1 MPTRRHGSHG
11 HNPVLL
17 VLPMQAIAA
26 DIAGV
31 ALVRTERRLDARGGF
46 ARWFCDTDLAPEL
59 AGTTIRQ
66 INHSFTKESGT
77 VRGLHFQKA
86 PYAEKKII
94 RCLAGEIFD
103 VVVDL
108 RRDSPTFLAWRGFTL
123 SAGDDCA
130 VLIPEGCA
138 HGFQTLSDDVQLLYQ
153 HTAPYTPAA
162 EGALRYDDPRIGIV
176 WPLPPQHLSE
186 RDLSHPLLP
195 ADFKGI
201 ESTS

>member
-1 MPTRRHGSHG
+1 MHA
-11 HNPVLL
+11 V
-17 VLPMQAIAA
+17 AA

-31 ALVRTERRLDARGGF
+31 ALVRTERRLDGRGGF
-46 ARWFCDTDLAPEL
+46 ARWFCDTDLAAEL
-59 AGTTIRQ
+59 AGASIRQ
-66 INHSFTKESGT
+66 INHSFTKERGT
-77 VRGLHFQKA
+77 VRGLHFQTA

-123 SAGDDCA
+123 RAGDDSA

-138 HGFQTLSDDVQLLYQ
+138 HGFQTLSDDVQLLYL

-162 EGALRYDDPRIGIV
+162 EGALRYDDPRIGIA

-186 RDLSHPLLP
+186 RDLAHPLLA
-195 ADFKGI
+195 ADFKGL
-201 ESTS
+201 ESTL